1 MIAVLL
7 ITALFVFI
15 SVYFFFRSEKLQRT
29 IILLKRDSL
38 KAQKES
44 QVYSKAMV
52 LIASNTEDF
61 AKNRLRLLL
70 SKTQNQKILVE
81 LALIKLFID
90 NYAVI
95 FSECLMKK
103 GTLQSMTK
111 SCFST
116 MDADSY
122 RDFFEKIIKKD
133 SKIQRL
139 WNSNNL
145 IGFISMVEALLVRYE
160 DSLQNSP
167 VTEDSTLD
175 NH

>member
-7 ITALFVFI
+7 ITALFVLI

-44 QVYSKAMV
+44 QVYSKAMA
-52 LIASNTEDF
+52 LIATNTENF
-61 AKNRLRLLL
+61 AKNRLLLL
-70 SKTQNQKILVE
+70 LNKTQNQKTLDE

-90 NYAVI
+90 NYALI
-95 FSECLMKK
+95 FRECLMKK

-111 SCFST
+111 GCFSN
-116 MDADSY
+116 MEADAY
-122 RDFFEKIIKKD
+122 RNFSEKIIKKD

-160 DSLQNSP
+160 DSLQNTP
-167 VTEDSTLD
+167 VTEDATVD